1 MTHKSSPFLRVQ
13 LTNSEGVTLSRLND
27 VIEGEV
33 FETGASDLK
42 IELSCSE
49 CGPAEA
55 LFYIEIE
62 DGSPLSFSCQAN
74 FRGPIVRLKE
84 TVIDFGLA
92 KVNTNHHRVI
102 TIENECPIPASLI
115 IKNFK
120 NKSMTFENALNGESF
135 EINTSVV
142 NESRLSVASQ
152 GSLVVGR
159 PVKTVGGNVIK
170 LDNCSFE
177 LAPRS
182 KMNISIDLD
191 CLKPESVEEYF
202 EIMVKDASSLF
213 V

>member
-1 MTHKSSPFLRVQ
+1 MSPPIAIVEGDTFINETYTTMVSLIKQTQGTIKYKLRMTSKSHPFLKVQ
-13 LTNSEGVTLSRLND
+13 LTNSKGATLTCLGD

-33 FETGASDLK
+33 LEEGASDFE

-74 FRGPIVRLKE
+74 FRGPIVRLKD

-92 KVNTNHHRVI
+92 KVNTSHHRVI

-120 NKSMTFENALNGESF
+120 NKSMTFENALNGESV
-135 EINTSVV
+135 EIN
-142 NESRLSVASQ
+142 
-152 GSLVVGR
+152 
-159 PVKTVGGNVIK
+159 
-170 LDNCSFE
+170 
-177 LAPRS
+177 
-182 KMNISIDLD
+182 
-191 CLKPESVEEYF
+191 
-202 EIMVKDASSLF
+202 
-213 V
+213 